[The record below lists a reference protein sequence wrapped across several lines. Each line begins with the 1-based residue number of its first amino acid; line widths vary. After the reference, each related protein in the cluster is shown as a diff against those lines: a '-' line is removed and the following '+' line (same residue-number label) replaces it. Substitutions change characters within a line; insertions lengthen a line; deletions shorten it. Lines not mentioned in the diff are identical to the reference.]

1 MNWIVE
7 NPFVLSMNLH
17 DGATVACYPFDD
29 FYSLANDNLKEKIK
43 QFANNEKNHNNISY
57 SPDHELVVH
66 MASKYAQN
74 NPLMKVYF
82 IIQCRQTK
90 YLLSILLLGGK
101 SIQNSI

>member
-1 MNWIVE
+1 
-7 NPFVLSMNLH
+7 MNLH

-43 QFANNEKNHNNISY
+43 QFANNEKNRNNISY

-82 IIQCRQTK
+82 IIQYRQTK
-90 YLLSILLLGGK
+90 YLVYFLAK
-101 SIQNSI
+101 VFKIQFRNG

>member
-82 IIQCRQTK
+82 IIQYRQTK
-90 YLLSILLLGGK
+90 YLVYFF
-101 SIQNSI
+101 

>member
-29 FYSLANDNLKEKIK
+29 FYSLADDDDVKEKIE
-43 QFANNEKNHNNISY
+43 QFANNEKNQTSY

-82 IIQCRQTK
+82 ITMQTYK
-90 YLLSILLLGGK
+90 GELTCILTEA
-101 SIQNSI
+101 

>member
-82 IIQCRQTK
+82 IIQYRQTK